1 MKNVQIGFDE
11 TLLELGDRYAASTRS
26 TRSAVVREALKKWLR
41 EKEIRSFEVEW
52 IEKLKQ
58 VPEDTNDSEA
68 WLAVEHWEEESVV
81 RHGLHWGKPRRL
93 HRRIHAD

>member
-11 TLLELGDRYAASTRS
+11 TLLELVDRYAASTRS

-41 EKEIRSFEVEW
+41 EKEIRSFEDEW

-58 VPEDTNDSEA
+58 ESEDASDSEA
-68 WLAVEHWEEESVV
+68 WFAVEHWEEE
-81 RHGLHWGKPRRL
+81 
-93 HRRIHAD
+93 